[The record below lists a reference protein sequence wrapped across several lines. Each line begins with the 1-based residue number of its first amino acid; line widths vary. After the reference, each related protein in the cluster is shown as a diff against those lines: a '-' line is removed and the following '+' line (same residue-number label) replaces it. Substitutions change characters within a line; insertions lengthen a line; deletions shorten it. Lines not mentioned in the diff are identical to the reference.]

1 MAERKRRVYS
11 VKDEL
16 LKKSQEAA
24 LAAIQIFNNPL
35 ITFKSESFIVLMV
48 ISWTYLLHAYY
59 RDQGIDYRYYTKKT
73 QRKKYD
79 TTTKGAYK
87 YWELERCLNEK
98 ACPLDKA
105 TKDNLK
111 FLIGIRHEIE
121 HQMTNKI
128 DDYISGKFQA
138 CCINY
143 NESIKKHFGKSH
155 AIDKTVPIALQL
167 FSFGENQITQLKD
180 IDGVPKN
187 LIDFVSDYENGL
199 DSKNDPKYSYRV
211 IYIRDN
217 VNHEGQADVA
227 YRFVDEKSADG
238 KEIHNILVKNVTRKK
253 LSETVIVD
261 HVNAAGFLKFNR
273 ASHQRFWKER
283 WKTAKIR
290 NTAAAKGGFGELI
303 MDNIWTWYEDTWLPE
318 VMEYCE
324 KNRAKF
330 A

>member
-59 RDQGIDYRYYTKKT
+59 RDHGIDYRYYTKRA

-79 TTTKGAYK
+79 TTAKGAHK
-87 YWELERCLNEK
+87 YWDLERCLNEK
-98 ACPLDKA
+98 TCPLDKA

-167 FSFGENQITQLKD
+167 FSFGEIQITQLKD
-180 IDGVPKN
+180 IDGIPKN

-238 KEIHNILVKNVTRKK
+238 KEIHSVLVKKVNRSK
-253 LSETVIVD
+253 LPERDIVKAVKD
-261 HVNAAGFLKFNR
+261 AGYPRFTTTAHKD
-273 ASHQRFWKER
+273 FWKSQ
-283 WKTAKIR
+283 WLDAKAR
-290 NTAAAKGGFGELI
+290 NIGAAKKNYGELI
-303 MDNIWTWYEDTWLPE
+303 MGNIWLWYEDTWLPE

-324 KNRAKF
+324 KNKAKF

>member
-1 MAERKRRVYS
+1 
-11 VKDEL
+11 
-16 LKKSQEAA
+16 
-24 LAAIQIFNNPL
+24 
-35 ITFKSESFIVLMV
+35 
-48 ISWTYLLHAYY
+48 
-59 RDQGIDYRYYTKKT
+59 
-73 QRKKYD
+73 
-79 TTTKGAYK
+79 
-87 YWELERCLNEK
+87 LNEK
-98 ACPLDKA
+98 TCPLDKA

-143 NESIKKHFGKSH
+143 NESIKKNFGKSH

-167 FSFGENQITQLKD
+167 FSFGENQIAQLKD

-227 YRFVDEKSADG
+227 YRFVDEKSSDG
-238 KEIHNILVKNVTRKK
+238 KEIHNVLIKRVAKSKLPEKDIVKVVK
-253 LSETVIVD
+253 E
-261 HVNAAGFLKFNR
+261 AGYPKFTTT
-273 ASHQRFWKER
+273 AHQNFWKAL
-283 WKTAKIR
+283 WPDAKAR
-290 NTAAAKGGFGELI
+290 NIGAAKKNYGELI
-303 MDNIWTWYEDTWLPE
+303 MGNIWLWYEDTWLPE

-324 KNRAKF
+324 KNKAKF